1 MEGEMTVQ
9 AQLIGTLSPIEM
21 ITGELSP
28 VGSIEGELTIPKI
41 IEPETYRGTH
51 EVTPSGEAQILMT
64 AEKVVKENIVIN
76 PIPSNYGLITWN
88 GSKLTVS

>member
-9 AQLIGTLSPIEM
+9 AQLIGILSPIET

-41 IEPETYRGTH
+41 IEPEEYRGTH
-51 EVTPSGEAQILMT
+51 EVTPSGETQILMT
-64 AEKVVKENIVIN
+64 AEKVVRENIVIN
-76 PIPSNYGLITWN
+76 PIPSNYGKITWD
-88 GSKLTVS
+88 GRVITVS